1 MIVTA
6 RLRGAP
12 LDESDLARLCDL
24 HRDERVLA
32 AFDAEPMTDDETR
45 VFLERKLAH
54 WREHGFGIWMFCDAD
69 GAFVGRCGIHRWR
82 DEVELGYV
90 VRSELWNQAY
100 ATEMAAA
107 IARHAFTDVGLPELV
122 AFTRVENT
130 ASRRVLE
137 KVGFGYER
145 DFVDDGVRSVLY
157 RRIR

>member
-6 RLRGAP
+6 RLHGAP
-12 LDESDLARLCDL
+12 LDESDLAGLCAL

-32 AFDAEPMTDDETR
+32 AFDAEPMTEDETR

-54 WREHGFGIWMFCDAD
+54 WREHGFGIWMFSDAD
-69 GAFVGRCGIHRWR
+69 GAFVGRCGIHHWR
-82 DEVELGYV
+82 DEVELGYI
-90 VRSELWNQAY
+90 VRSELWNRGY
-100 ATEMAAA
+100 ATEMAAGVA
-107 IARHAFTDVGLPELV
+107 AHAFTDVGLPELV
-122 AFTRVENT
+122 AFTRVENA

-145 DFVDDGVRSVLY
+145 DFVDDGVFSALY